1 MKEQKKP
8 SAFSVLMGYA
18 GGHKVLTYLSLLLSA
33 VTGLLALMPFVY
45 LWQIIREVTLV
56 APDFS
61 AATNITHN
69 GWMAVIFSLI
79 YMLVYFGA
87 LMCSHV
93 SAFRVAGNMKKDL
106 LHHIAKLPIGFAD
119 EMGTG
124 RVRRI
129 VTEATSSTETLLAH
143 NLPDMAQAIVTP
155 LAMVVMLF
163 IYDWRFGLAC
173 LVPIIIAFCMM
184 FQMAGPAM
192 AEDMRQY
199 QNALENMSNEAV
211 EYVRGI
217 PVVKTFGQTVFS
229 FHRFKKSID
238 DYGNF
243 CLQYTFRCRK
253 SMILFTMFI
262 NSAFAFLIGL
272 TLFLTRGGAATQDI
286 LVNFLF
292 YVIFTPII
300 TTTMQRVMYMSE
312 NSMKIE
318 DAIARVNSIK
328 NIEPLAEAKEKKM
341 PSLDLSAHSDAA
353 EPQRLPG
360 AFVEIKDVTYRY
372 SEDANPAVKNLSLS
386 ADKDQ
391 IVALVGPSGSGKT
404 TAAGLISR
412 FFDAQEGSVRIGGV
426 DVKEIGKDELM
437 NIVSYV
443 FQDSRLLKRSI
454 ADNLRIAKPD
464 ATDAELGEALHA
476 AQCDDII
483 DRLPQG
489 INTVLGSEG
498 TYLSGGEQQR
508 IAIARAILKK
518 APIVILDEATAFA
531 DPENEVL
538 VQKAFTE
545 LTKHSTVIMIAHR
558 LSTIRNANKIYV
570 LDHGEVVETG
580 KHDELVEKGGLYSAM
595 WKEYQSAI
603 SWKVGGADFAEG
615 EHPMSATKCRRAE
628 RGGDTKEEAV

>member
-1 MKEQKKP
+1 MEKKKKKP

-18 GGHKVLTYLSLLLSA
+18 GGHKALTYLSLVMSA
-33 VTGLLALMPFVY
+33 MTGVLALMPFVY
-45 LWQIIREVTLV
+45 LWKIIKEVIEV
-56 APDFS
+56 SPDFS
-61 AATNITHN
+61 KATGIVHN
-69 GWMAVIFSLI
+69 GWMAVIFALI
-79 YMLVYFGA
+79 SMLLYFAA
-87 LMCSHV
+87 LMCAHV

-106 LHHIAKLPIGFAD
+106 LRHIAKLPIGFAD
-119 EMGTG
+119 EMGSG
-124 RVRRI
+124 KVRRI
-129 VTEATSSTETLLAH
+129 VTEATASTETMLAH

-155 LAMVVMLF
+155 ISMVILLF

-173 LVPIIIAFCMM
+173 LVPVIMAFAMM
-184 FQMAGPAM
+184 FRMAGPSM
-192 AEDMRQY
+192 QEDMKQY

-238 DYGNF
+238 DYGDF
-243 CLQYTFRCRK
+243 CLKYTFECRS

-272 TLFLTRGGAATQDI
+272 TLFLTAGGNATQDI

-292 YVIFTPII
+292 YVIFTPVIV
-300 TTTMQRVMYMSE
+300 TTMNRVMFMSE
-312 NSMKIE
+312 NGMKIN
-318 DAIARVNSIK
+318 DAVARINSILE
-328 NIEPLAEAKEKKM
+328 IEPLSEAKNQKE
-341 PSLDLSAHSDAA
+341 LSGAA
-353 EPQRLPG
+353 
-360 AFVEIKDVTYRY
+360 VELSGVTYRY
-372 SEDANPAVKNLSLS
+372 SDDAKPAVKNLTIS

-404 TAAGLISR
+404 TVAGLISR

-426 DVKEIGKDELM
+426 DVKDIGKDELM
-437 NIVSYV
+437 NTVSYV
-443 FQDSRLLKRSI
+443 FQDSKLLKRSI

-464 ATDAELGEALHA
+464 ATDEEISAALKA
-476 AQCDDII
+476 AQCEDII
-483 DRLPQG
+483 KRLPQG

-508 IAIARAILKK
+508 IAIARAMLKK
-518 APIVILDEATAFA
+518 APVVILDEATAFA

-558 LSTIRNANKIYV
+558 LSTIRNADKIYV
-570 LDHGEVVETG
+570 LDHGEVSEAG
-580 KHDELVEKGGLYSAM
+580 KHEELIAKGGLYSSM

-603 SWKVGGADFAEG
+603 SWKVGD
-615 EHPMSATKCRRAE
+615 
-628 RGGDTKEEAV
+628 AV

>member
-1 MKEQKKP
+1 
-8 SAFSVLMGYA
+8 
-18 GGHKVLTYLSLLLSA
+18 
-33 VTGLLALMPFVY
+33 
-45 LWQIIREVTLV
+45 
-56 APDFS
+56 
-61 AATNITHN
+61 
-69 GWMAVIFSLI
+69 
-79 YMLVYFGA
+79 
-87 LMCSHV
+87 
-93 SAFRVAGNMKKDL
+93 MKKGL

-119 EMGTG
+119 EMGSG
-124 RVRRI
+124 KVRRI

-163 IYDWRFGLAC
+163 LYDWRFGLAC

-217 PVVKTFGQTVFS
+217 PVVKAFGQTVFS

-272 TLFLTRGGAATQDI
+272 TLFLTRGGAATTDI

-300 TTTMQRVMYMSE
+300 TTTMQRVMFMSE
-312 NSMKIE
+312 NSLKID
-318 DAIARVNSIK
+318 DAITRVKSILD
-328 NIEPLAEAKEKKM
+328 IQPLEESKEKKT
-341 PSLDLSAHSDAA
+341 PS
-353 EPQRLPG
+353 G
-360 AFVEIKDVTYRY
+360 AFVEVKDATYRY
-372 SEDANPAVKNLSLS
+372 SEDANPAVNNLSIS

-404 TAAGLISR
+404 TVAGLISR
-412 FFDAQEGSVRIGGV
+412 FFDAQEGSVAIGGV
-426 DVKEIGKDELM
+426 DVKDIDKDELM
-437 NIVSYV
+437 NTVSYV

-454 ADNLRIAKPD
+454 ADNLRIAKPN
-464 ATDAELGEALHA
+464 ATDAELAEALHA

-483 DRLPQG
+483 QRLPQG
-489 INTVLGSEG
+489 IDTVLGSEG

-518 APIVILDEATAFA
+518 APVVILDEATAFA

-558 LSTIRNANKIYV
+558 LSTIRGADKIYV

-580 KHDELVEKGGLYSAM
+580 KHDELVEKGGLYSTM

-603 SWKVGGADFAEG
+603 SWKVG
-615 EHPMSATKCRRAE
+615 
-628 RGGDTKEEAV
+628 EAV

>member
-1 MKEQKKP
+1 MKQKKP
-8 SAFSVLMGYA
+8 SAFQTLMGYA
-18 GGHKVLTYLSLLLSA
+18 GGHRALTYLSLLLSA
-33 VTGLLALMPFVY
+33 ACGILALMPFVY
-45 LWQIIREVTLV
+45 LWRIIREVIEV
-56 APDFS
+56 APDYS
-61 AATNITHN
+61 AAVEITHN

-87 LMCSHV
+87 LMCSHL

-119 EMGTG
+119 EMGSG
-124 RVRRI
+124 KVRRI

-163 IYDWRFGLAC
+163 LYDWRFGLAC
-173 LVPIIIAFCMM
+173 LVPIIIAFAMM

-211 EYVRGI
+211 EYIRGI

-272 TLFLTRGGAATQDI
+272 TLFLTRGGAATTDI

-300 TTTMQRVMYMSE
+300 TTTMTRVMFMSE
-312 NSMKIE
+312 NSMKI
-318 DAIARVNSIK
+318 DDTIARVNSIL
-328 NIEPLAEAKEKKM
+328 NIQPLDEAKEKKT
-341 PSLDLSAHSDAA
+341 PS
-353 EPQRLPG
+353 G
-360 AFVEIKDVTYRY
+360 AYVEIKGVTYRY
-372 SEDANPAVKNLSLS
+372 SEDANPAVRNVSLS

-391 IVALVGPSGSGKT
+391 VVALVGPSGSGKT

-426 DVKEIGKDELM
+426 DVRDIGKDELM
-437 NIVSYV
+437 NTVSYV

-454 ADNLRIAKPD
+454 ADNLHIAKPD
-464 ATDAELGEALHA
+464 ATDTELKEALHA

-483 DRLPQG
+483 ERLPQG
-489 INTVLGSEG
+489 MDTVLGSEG

-518 APIVILDEATAFA
+518 APVVILDEATAFA

-538 VQKAFTE
+538 VQKAFKE

-558 LSTIRNANKIYV
+558 LSTIRNADKIYV

-603 SWKVGGADFAEG
+603 SWKVG
-615 EHPMSATKCRRAE
+615 
-628 RGGDTKEEAV
+628 EAV

>member
-1 MKEQKKP
+1 MKQKKP
-8 SAFSVLMGYA
+8 SAFQTLMSYA
-18 GGHKVLTYLSLLLSA
+18 GGHRTLTYLSLVLSG
-33 VTGLLALMPFVY
+33 VSGLLAIMPFVY
-45 LWQIIREVTLV
+45 LWRIIREIIEV
-56 APDFS
+56 APDYSS
-61 AATNITHN
+61 AVGITHN
-69 GWMAVIFSLI
+69 GWMAVFFSLL

-87 LMCSHV
+87 LMCSHL

-119 EMGTG
+119 EMGSG
-124 RVRRI
+124 KVRRI
-129 VTEATSSTETLLAH
+129 VTETTAGTETLLAH
-143 NLPDMAQAIVTP
+143 NLPDMVQAIVTP

-163 IYDWRFGLAC
+163 LYDWRFGLAC
-173 LVPIIIAFCMM
+173 LLPIIIAFCMM
-184 FQMAGPAM
+184 FRMAGPAM
-192 AEDMRQY
+192 AEDMRKY

-229 FHRFKKSID
+229 FHRFRKSID

-243 CLQYTFRCRK
+243 CLQYTFRARK

-272 TLFLTRGGAATQDI
+272 TLFLTRGGDAAPDI

-300 TTTMQRVMYMSE
+300 TTTMQRVMFMSE
-312 NSMKIE
+312 NSMKMG
-318 DAIARVNSIK
+318 DAIARVNSILE
-328 NIEPLAEAKEKKM
+328 IQPLEEAKEQKR
-341 PSLDLSAHSDAA
+341 PAG
-353 EPQRLPG
+353 P
-360 AFVEIKDVTYRY
+360 FVELKNVSYRY
-372 SEDANPAVKNLSLS
+372 SEDAKPAVQHFSLT
-386 ADKDQ
+386 ADRDQ

-404 TAAGLISR
+404 TVAGLISR
-412 FFDAQEGSVRIGGV
+412 FFDPQEGSVLIGGV
-426 DVKEIGKDELM
+426 DVREIGKDDLM
-437 NIVSYV
+437 NTVSYV
-443 FQDSRLLKRSI
+443 FQDSKLLKRSI

-464 ATDAELGEALHA
+464 ATDAELLAALHA

-483 DRLPQG
+483 ERLPQG
-489 INTVLGSEG
+489 INAVLGSEG

-518 APIVILDEATAFA
+518 APVVILDEATAFA

-545 LTKHSTVIMIAHR
+545 LAKHSTVIMIAHR
-558 LSTIRNANKIYV
+558 LSTIRGADRIYV
-570 LDHGEVVETG
+570 LDRGEVVEQG
-580 KHDELVEKGGLYSAM
+580 AHDELIKKGGLYSAM

-603 SWKVGGADFAEG
+603 NWKVGEAE
-615 EHPMSATKCRRAE
+615 
-628 RGGDTKEEAV
+628 